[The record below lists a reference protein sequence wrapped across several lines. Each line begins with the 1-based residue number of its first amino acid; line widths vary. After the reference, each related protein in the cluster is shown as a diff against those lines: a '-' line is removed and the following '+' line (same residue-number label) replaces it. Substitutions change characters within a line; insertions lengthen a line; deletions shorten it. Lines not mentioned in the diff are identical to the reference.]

1 VRAPG
6 LGCYMTSLAARK
18 ATPRDT
24 STLLLLGAVW
34 LIMALPSPVQAKNGD
49 TQAQLQTLR
58 GHLKDL
64 EKDLNTSRGERDSLK
79 DELRDT
85 ERDIGGLLQNLKQ
98 LDAGLRSATTQLDR
112 LQKEDG
118 EQRHQIETQLSHLEN
133 EMRAAYILGQ
143 QENLK
148 LLLNQKNPA
157 DVSRAL
163 TYHRYLQAARAARI
177 QSARAALGR
186 LLVLQ
191 EQMRTHRAELSAL
204 RAEELKKKQTLEASR
219 RKRSQL
225 LAQVN
230 QRVQNQSQ
238 ERDRLQQD
246 EQRLVRLLKELQSAK
261 LNALRAPPR
270 NRENSASEEP
280 FPSLGGRFTQNKGK
294 LPLPVK
300 GAITARYG
308 APRNTGD
315 LKWRGIFLA
324 APEGRNV
331 VSVFRG
337 RVAYADWLRGF
348 GLLLVLEHGDG
359 YMTLYGHNQ
368 SLYKEAGDWV
378 EAGQTIASIGSTGG
392 PPEPGLYFEIRHD
405 GEPRNP
411 LDWCKIR

>member
-1 VRAPG
+1 MPPAHGWGWV
-6 LGCYMTSLAARK
+6 LGRMLALLAAGYLSMAAPPASATK
-18 ATPRDT
+18 A
-24 STLLLLGAVW
+24 
-34 LIMALPSPVQAKNGD
+34 D

-58 GHLKDL
+58 DHLKEL
-64 EKDLNTSRGERDSLK
+64 ERDLNAARGERDSLR
-79 DELRDT
+79 DALRDT
-85 ERDIGGLLQNLKQ
+85 ERDINTLMQNLKQ
-98 LDAGLRSATTQLDR
+98 LDRRLRTASARLGQ
-112 LQKEDG
+112 LQKEDAQ
-118 EQRHQIETQLSHLEN
+118 QRRQIQGQLVHIEN
-133 EMRAAYILGQ
+133 EARAAYILGQ
-143 QENLK
+143 QESLK
-148 LLLNQKNPA
+148 LFLNQENPA

-177 QSARAALGR
+177 QTARAALTH
-186 LLVLQ
+186 LLALQ
-191 EQMRTHRAELSAL
+191 EQMRTHRTELTAL
-204 RAEELKKKQTLEASR
+204 RREELKKKQDLDNSR
-219 RKRSQL
+219 RQRTQL

-230 QRVQNQSQ
+230 LRVRNQSQ
-238 ERDRLQQD
+238 EVGRLQRD
-246 EQRLVRLLKELQSAK
+246 EQRLVRLLKALQSTRITT
-261 LNALRAPPR
+261 LQPPPPQG
-270 NRENSASEEP
+270 ESATP
-280 FPSLGGRFTQNKGK
+280 FASLDGRFIDYKGK

-300 GAITARYG
+300 GTLAARYG
-308 APRNTGD
+308 APRNTGE

-378 EAGQTIASIGSTGG
+378 DAGQTIASVGSTGG
-392 PPEPGLYFEIRHD
+392 PPEAGLYFEIRHG